1 MSSLESGFPVALPTV
16 PVDDTTPIH
25 PVHPDQ
31 SVQPD
36 QSAQVQQ
43 VDMDDDDLLVPQALI
58 EQPNVP
64 PMANDNA
71 QAVTSAQA
79 IDGNANANASGSN
92 GI

>member
-71 QAVTSAQA
+71 QATTSARA
-79 IDGNANANASGSN
+79 IDGNANVNASGSN